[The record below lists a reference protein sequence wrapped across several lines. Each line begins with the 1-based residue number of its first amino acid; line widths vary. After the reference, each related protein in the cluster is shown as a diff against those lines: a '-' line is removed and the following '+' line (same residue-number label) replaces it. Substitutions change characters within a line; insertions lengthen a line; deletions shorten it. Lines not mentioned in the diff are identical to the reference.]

1 MNWEKDYQSKLV
13 SADKAVAGITSDS
26 VIIMAGGCS
35 APPAL
40 VTALCRRKDELEN
53 VTLVSGISVYPFEFF
68 KSEYKGRVDFR
79 CLFMGPAERIA
90 MKMKANIQPVSFHLS
105 QSDEIVYETEKMLGH
120 LDVMM
125 CEVSEP
131 DARGYMSYGPNG
143 VHNNDTVAKV
153 VKNIIVQVNKETPF
167 VHGIKNVIHVSEVT
181 HIVEES
187 HPLPEIPQIPITD
200 VERKIGELI
209 AERIP
214 DGATI
219 QIGVGGVSD
228 TVGELLEHK
237 KDLGIHSEMMT
248 NSMMHLAEKGV
259 VTGKKKT
266 YRPGKIVC
274 GFAIGSRE
282 LYDFIDNNPVCEFSP
297 IAEINSVFN
306 IAKNDNFVSVNN
318 ILNADLTGQC
328 ASESI
333 GFQQISGT
341 GGQLDFVRGAG
352 LSKGGMSFLAMPSV
366 RETKNGPASRIV
378 SSMMPGT
385 VITTP
390 RSDVHYIV
398 TEYGV
403 ANLKMRSIPER
414 VRAMIGIAHPD
425 FRDQLTREAVEN
437 GLLEQYIH
445 AVPAS
450 LESTA

>member
-1 MNWEKDYQSKLV
+1 MSWEKEYQKKLV
-13 SADKAVAGITSDS
+13 SADKAVAGITSNN
-26 VIIMAGGCS
+26 VIMMSGGCS

-40 VTALCRRKDELEN
+40 VDALCKRKDELKN
-53 VTLVSGISVYPFEFF
+53 VTLISGISVYPFEFY
-68 KSEYKGRVDFR
+68 KSEFKGHINFR

-90 MKMKANIQPVSFHLS
+90 MKMKANIEPVSFHLS
-105 QSDEIVYETEKMLGH
+105 QSDEIVDEMLEMH
-120 LDVMM
+120 DRKKYDYMM

-143 VHNNDTVAKV
+143 VHNNDTVVPVADK
-153 VKNIIVQVNKETPF
+153 IAVQVNKETPF
-167 VHGIKNVIHVSEVT
+167 VHGIKNVIHVSEVDY
-181 HIVEES
+181 IVEES
-187 HPLPEIPQIPITD
+187 HPLPEIPQIPISD
-200 VERKIGELI
+200 VEQKIGELI

-214 DGATI
+214 NGATI

-228 TVGELLEHK
+228 TVGELLISK
-237 KDLGIHSEMMT
+237 KDLGIHSEMLT
-248 NSMMHLAEKGV
+248 NSMMHLTEKGV

-274 GFAIGSRE
+274 GFAIGSKA

-297 IAEINSVFN
+297 IAEINNVFN
-306 IAKNDNFVSVNN
+306 IAQNDNFVSVNN

-341 GGQLDFVRGAG
+341 GGQLDFVRGANM
-352 LSKGGMSFLAMPSV
+352 SKGGMGFLAMPSV
-366 RETKNGPASRIV
+366 RESKDGPVSRIV
-378 SSMMPGT
+378 STMMPGT

-403 ANLKMRSIPER
+403 ANLRMRSIPER
-414 VRAMIGIAHPD
+414 VKAMIAIAHPD
-425 FRDQLTREAVEN
+425 FRDQLTKEAVEN
-437 GLLEQYIH
+437 GLLD
-445 AVPAS
+445 
-450 LESTA
+450 

>member
-1 MNWEKDYQSKLV
+1 MSWEKEYQKKLV
-13 SADKAVAGITSDS
+13 TAEKAVADIKSNN
-26 VIIMAGGCS
+26 IIMMSGGCS

-40 VTALCRRKDELEN
+40 VEALCKRKDELKN
-53 VTLVSGISVYPFEFF
+53 VTLISGISVYPFEFY
-68 KSEYKGRVDFR
+68 KSEFKGHINFR

-90 MKMKANIQPVSFHLS
+90 MKMKANIEPVSFHLS
-105 QSDEIVYETEKMLGH
+105 QSDEIVDEMLKIY
-120 LDVMM
+120 DRKKYDYMM

-143 VHNNDTVAKV
+143 VHNNDTVVPVADK
-153 VKNIIVQVNKETPF
+153 IVAQVNKETPF
-167 VHGIKNVIHVSEVT
+167 VHGYRNVIHVSEIDY
-181 HIVEES
+181 IVEES
-187 HPLPEIPQIPITD
+187 HALPEMPQIPISD
-200 VERKIGELI
+200 VEQKIGELI

-219 QIGVGGVSD
+219 QIGIGGVSD
-228 TVGELLEHK
+228 TVGELLMDK
-237 KDLGIHSEMMT
+237 KDLGIHSEMLT
-248 NSMMHLAEKGV
+248 NSMMHLAEKGI

-274 GFAIGSRE
+274 GFAIGSKA
-282 LYDFIDNNPVCEFSP
+282 LYDFIDENPVCEFSP
-297 IAEINSVFN
+297 IAEINNPVI

-352 LSKGGMSFLAMPSV
+352 MSKGGMSFLAMPSV
-366 RETKNGPASRIV
+366 RETKDGPASRIV
-378 SSMMPGT
+378 SALMPGT
-385 VITTP
+385 VITAP

-398 TEYGV
+398 TEHGV

-414 VRAMIGIAHPD
+414 VRAMISIAHPD
-425 FRDQLTREAVEN
+425 FRDQLTKEAVEN
-437 GLLEQYIH
+437 GLID
-445 AVPAS
+445 
-450 LESTA
+450 

>member
-1 MNWEKDYQSKLV
+1 MNWQDEYQKKIV
-13 SADKAVAGITSDS
+13 TADEAVADITSGS
-26 VIIMAGGCS
+26 VIVMSGGCS
-35 APPAL
+35 AAPAL
-40 VTALCRRKDELEN
+40 IDALCRRKSELKD
-53 VTLVSGISVYPFEFF
+53 VTLVSAISVYPFEFF
-68 KSEYKGRVDFR
+68 KSEYKGIIDYR
-79 CLFMGPAERIA
+79 CFFLGPAERIA
-90 MKMKANIQPVSFHLS
+90 VKMKANIQPLSFNLS
-105 QSDEIVYETEKMLGH
+105 QSDDIVYESEKMLGQ
-120 LDVMM
+120 LDVLM

-131 DARGYMSYGPNG
+131 DARGYMSFGPNG

-167 VHGIKNVIHVSEVT
+167 VHGYKNVIHVSDVAR
-181 HIVEES
+181 IVEES
-187 HPLPEIPQIPITD
+187 HPLPEIPQIPISD
-200 VERKIGELI
+200 VERKIGEII

-219 QIGVGGVSD
+219 QIGIGGVADS
-228 TVGELLEHK
+228 VGELLEQK

-259 VTGKKKT
+259 VTGKRKT

-274 GFAIGSRE
+274 GFAIGSKE

-352 LSKGGMSFLAMPSV
+352 LSKGGMSFLTMPSL

-378 SSMMPGT
+378 SSFLPGT

-398 TEYGV
+398 TEYGI
-403 ANLKMRSIPER
+403 ANLRMRSIPER
-414 VRAMIGIAHPD
+414 VKAMIGIAHPD
-425 FRDQLTREAVEN
+425 FRDQLTKEAVEN
-437 GLLEQYIH
+437 GLLD
-445 AVPAS
+445 
-450 LESTA
+450 